1 MSRNSVHSSVTNTS
15 VCYIFRMS
23 KDSFISENQN
33 IRKSPK
39 IYFSNRTDYAQLEL
53 ALNLKM
59 AHNPEPQT
67 QRGSTAMSL
76 KGSVPDNAPGMVELY
91 VQRFIQADLRED
103 IDAVIDEVWHKDS
116 PLSFDQKLEIMGKIA
131 MWKGFGKG
139 FNVNS
144 FPLPHFQACQ
154 YAMRETAYQPNTDQ
168 FFIDRLESMN
178 YAAKVTVISYCLLEV
193 REARQVIE
201 KILETATEWQIVS
214 GCKKALKSIYRKHY
228 PEELPK
234 LDFEIADRANS
245 KTKPD
250 WTRANTIDFVPL
262 TEEMIREFKQ
272 KQKFN
277 DIDNQGSE

>member
-1 MSRNSVHSSVTNTS
+1 
-15 VCYIFRMS
+15 MS

-59 AHNPEPQT
+59 AHNPEPQP
-67 QRGSTAMSL
+67 QRGSTAMSS
-76 KGSVPDNAPGMVELY
+76 KGSIPNNAPGMVKLS
-91 VQRFIQADLRED
+91 VKRFIQSNLRED
-103 IDAVIDEVWHKDS
+103 IDEVIDEVWHKDS
-116 PLSFDQKLEIMGKIA
+116 PLSFEQKLEVMRKIA

-139 FNVNS
+139 FNVDS

-154 YAMRETAYQPNTDQ
+154 YAMRETAYQPNTEQ
-168 FFIDRLESMN
+168 FFIDNLESMN
-178 YAAKVTVISYCLLEV
+178 YAAKVTVIGYCLLEV
-193 REARQVIE
+193 KEARRVIE

-214 GCKKALKSIYRKHY
+214 SCKKALKSIYRKHY
-228 PEELPK
+228 PEELFK
-234 LDFEIADRANS
+234 LDFEVADRADP

-250 WTRANTIDFVPL
+250 WNRANTFSFNPL
-262 TEEMIREFKQ
+262 TEEKMREYEQ

-277 DIDNQGSE
+277 DIDNQGSEYF